1 MLKDFEP
8 IARRDRYKQRSRSG
22 SGSGRKRSGSDD
34 QELVEISCEKWSVLQ
49 IDSHSDQIDNAG
61 ERIYELSAPL
71 AAAGISILYQSTYM
85 SDFIFVKE
93 SRLQEVISLF
103 SEAGFDIYSSDFGNL
118 ASKAFSELPTSPTRV
133 EDRSAVL
140 TRDRSETDD
149 ILSSDPSARRE
160 QAKQFEPRTTS
171 PARSPSSGEV
181 CLLSSDFACVGLSD
195 EFGVDHWGLKIVKL
209 VAFPDLI
216 SSAKIPSRSIPSDP
230 SFLRTSPLTSAPLF
244 EFSPPAVDSL
254 TYSSSS
260 SSSSSNDEDGYFSH
274 SPQSLSYPSLPKPV
288 RSSSDL
294 RTKLTKSPSYQPS
307 SKHLISMLSA
317 AVSPISRSPRSSTD
331 SNNGSQA
338 PFFSYTRTSE
348 GSSLTAD
355 VYILATL
362 FPPHERH
369 MVICSGELD
378 AADHRL
384 ANGTESDDEDENQE
398 EGTFYLG
405 NALKC
410 LQIDLRRFGLDKYGL
425 VNRFSRVLGEN
436 GINHMYSSTVRTAN
450 LLVEKQHAVRAHALL
465 RTC

>member
-1 MLKDFEP
+1 M
-8 IARRDRYKQRSRSG
+8 
-22 SGSGRKRSGSDD
+22 
-34 QELVEISCEKWSVLQ
+34 ISFSYVVSLY
-49 IDSHSDQIDNAG
+49 
-61 ERIYELSAPL
+61 RLFLLIYCT
-71 AAAGISILYQSTYM
+71 Q
-85 SDFIFVKE
+85 VKE

-410 LQIDLRRFGLDKYGL
+410 LQIDLRRFGLGKSVTPSPVERNLILSFLDKYGL

-450 LLVEKQHAVRAHALL
+450 LLVRKTRYHQVSELFMSFRLRNNTLSGLMRSSALAN
-465 RTC
+465 